1 MKRII
6 ATTALALIMTGGALA
21 SSAFAAQ
28 IGTYQSQPTDIRASE
43 FIGQTIYATEAAPG
57 DSVAMGAEKDWDNI
71 GEINEVILGRDGTV
85 RAVVLGVGGFLGI
98 GEKNVAVAVQDVKF
112 VKNGDD
118 TDDYFLVVNAN
129 KDSLTAAPAYVSAQ
143 DKQAAAEDA
152 TPAANDTA
160 VNGTSTMDD
169 TTTASTTTAAD
180 RPMLTRPEVTREGY
194 NSVQASELTADK
206 LEGARVYG
214 AKDEDVG
221 EINRIILKENGQV
234 DRVVL
239 DIGGFLGMGEHQIA
253 VTMDE
258 LNIVRNADG
267 SDFRIYIDANQ
278 ATLKAQPEFKG

>member
-43 FIGQTIYATEAAPG
+43 FIGHTIYATEAAPG

-112 VKNGDD
+112 VKNGED

-160 VNGTSTMDD
+160 VNGTSTMDG